1 MARRFGRNQKRAMR
15 NQIQSQEKLLEQ
27 HIEHIE
33 QHIKHISS
41 LNHDLRQANEV
52 INLTAEVLGEH
63 FATLPVQTA
72 EVEEI
77 RERYEYPKRQ
87 TSRYSFGDS
96 SATMNFVE
104 HALCYID
111 TYQADAR
118 IDELSGAMHM
128 RYKSISGNV
137 AYGVSEEAWRR
148 LPEKLLVTKFVDEI
162 SLDMAVHLVR
172 ERKKALAN
180 TYYLA
185 RN

>member
-1 MARRFGRNQKRAMR
+1 MDR
-15 NQIQSQEKLLEQ
+15 
-27 HIEHIE
+27 
-33 QHIKHISS
+33 
-41 LNHDLRQANEV
+41 
-52 INLTAEVLGEH
+52 TADILGEH
-63 FATLPVQTA
+63 FASLPVKTK

-87 TSRYSFGDS
+87 TSRFCFGDS
-96 SATMNFVE
+96 SAAMNFVQ

-111 TYQADAR
+111 TYQADAK

-180 TYYLA
+180 TYHLA

>member
-27 HIEHIE
+27 HIER
-33 QHIKHISS
+33 ISS

-77 RERYEYPKRQ
+77 RERYKYPKRQ

-96 SATMNFVE
+96 GATMNFVE

-148 LPEKLLVTKFVDEI
+148 LPERLLVTKFVDEI

-172 ERKKALAN
+172 ERKKVLAN
-180 TYYLA
+180 TYHLA

>member
-1 MARRFGRNQKRAMR
+1 MSRRFGRNQKRAMR
-15 NQIQSQEKLLEQ
+15 NQIQLQEKLLEQ
-27 HIEHIE
+27 HIE
-33 QHIKHISS
+33 HISS

-72 EVEEI
+72 EVKEI

-87 TSRYSFGDS
+87 TSRYSFGDMNPVI
-96 SATMNFVE
+96 SAVQYS
-104 HALCYID
+104 LCYID

-162 SLDMAVHLVR
+162 SLEMAVHLVR

-180 TYYLA
+180 TYHLA

>member
-1 MARRFGRNQKRAMR
+1 MSRRFGRNQKRAMR
-15 NQIQSQEKLLEQ
+15 NQIQLQEKLLEQ
-27 HIEHIE
+27 HME
-33 QHIKHISS
+33 HISS

-63 FATLPVQTA
+63 FVTLPVQTA
-72 EVEEI
+72 EVKEI

-87 TSRYSFGDS
+87 TSRYSFGDMNPVI
-96 SATMNFVE
+96 SAVQYS
-104 HALCYID
+104 LCYID

-180 TYYLA
+180 TYHLA

>member
-1 MARRFGRNQKRAMR
+1 MSRRFGRNQKRAMR
-15 NQIQSQEKLLEQ
+15 NQIQLQEKLVEQ
-27 HIEHIE
+27 HIE
-33 QHIKHISS
+33 HISS

-72 EVEEI
+72 EVKEI

-87 TSRYSFGDS
+87 TSRYSFGDMNPVI
-96 SATMNFVE
+96 SAIQYS
-104 HALCYID
+104 LCYID

-180 TYYLA
+180 TYHLA

>member
-15 NQIQSQEKLLEQ
+15 NQMQLQEKLLEQ
-27 HIEHIE
+27 HIGY
-33 QHIKHISS
+33 ISS

-72 EVEEI
+72 EVKEI

-87 TSRYSFGDS
+87 TSRYSFGDMNPVI
-96 SATMNFVE
+96 SAVQYS
-104 HALCYID
+104 LCYID

-180 TYYLA
+180 TYYLV

>member
-15 NQIQSQEKLLEQ
+15 NKIQNQEKLLEH
-27 HIEHIE
+27 HIEI
-33 QHIKHISS
+33 ISS
-41 LNHDLRQANEV
+41 LNGDVRQANEV
-52 INLTAEVLGEH
+52 INLTAEVLGKH
-63 FATLPVQTA
+63 FAALPVQTM
-72 EVEEI
+72 EVKEI

-87 TSRYSFGDS
+87 TSRFCFGDS
-96 SATMNFVE
+96 SAAMNFVQ

-111 TYQADAR
+111 TYQADAK

-180 TYYLA
+180 TYHLA

>member
-27 HIEHIE
+27 HIE
-33 QHIKHISS
+33 HISS

-72 EVEEI
+72 EVKEI

-87 TSRYSFGDS
+87 TSRYSFGDMNPVI
-96 SATMNFVE
+96 SAVQYS
-104 HALCYID
+104 LCYID

-172 ERKKALAN
+172 ERKKALVN
-180 TYYLA
+180 TYHLA